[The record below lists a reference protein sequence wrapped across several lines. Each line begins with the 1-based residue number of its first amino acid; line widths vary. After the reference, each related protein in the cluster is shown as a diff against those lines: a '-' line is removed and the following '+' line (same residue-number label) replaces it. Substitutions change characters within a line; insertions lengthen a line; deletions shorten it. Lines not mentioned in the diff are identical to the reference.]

1 MAGPRLPGELT
12 WPKLLG
18 TSLAAVVAAWLGGR
32 LGLGGT
38 MMGVAIGSVIAT
50 FSTAFFTTTIDKTH
64 KVIPTVLVRTDRGT
78 VIETRADHDVTV
90 EDAGETTV
98 LPAVQEPATPAW
110 GAPGANEPSRWSQI
124 HWKAVAVASLL
135 TMGITIGAISIYES
149 AVGRTWGSNEPGTT
163 LGNTVR
169 GGPAP
174 VAPSPT
180 PSPTATEEPT
190 EEPTDEPSDSPTPS
204 DDPSDSPTP
213 SPSPS
218 ETDCPTPTVSPA
230 DPASPEVPGDD
241 CPTPTESPSEDTG
254 LLR

>member
-1 MAGPRLPGELT
+1 MARPRLPGELT

-64 KVIPTVLVRTDRGT
+64 RVIPTVLVRTDRGT
-78 VIETRADHDVTV
+78 VVETRADHDVTV

-98 LPAVQEPATPAW
+98 LPAVQEPAAPAW
-110 GAPGANEPSRWSQI
+110 GAAGANEPSRWSQI

-169 GGPAP
+169 GQQRRKNPRRSPPKSRATRRRQATIRVTRRRPRRLRPRLTARRQRFHRRTLPARTSWATNARHRP
-174 VAPSPT
+174 NHRPRT
-180 PSPTATEEPT
+180 PACSAER
-190 EEPTDEPSDSPTPS
+190 D
-204 DDPSDSPTP
+204 
-213 SPSPS
+213 
-218 ETDCPTPTVSPA
+218 
-230 DPASPEVPGDD
+230 G
-241 CPTPTESPSEDTG
+241 
-254 LLR
+254 

>member
-1 MAGPRLPGELT
+1 MAGPKLPGELT

-38 MMGVAIGSVIAT
+38 MLGVAIGSVVAT

-98 LPAVQEPATPAW
+98 LPAQPAQPDPTW
-110 GAPGANEPSRWSQI
+110 GAPGTNEPSRWSQVN
-124 HWKAVAVASLL
+124 WKTVAVASLL
-135 TMGITIGAISIYES
+135 TMGITLGAISIYES

-174 VAPSPT
+174 VAPTPT
-180 PSPTATEEPT
+180 PSPTVSAEPT
-190 EEPTDEPSDSPTPS
+190 EEPTPSEEPTESPE
-204 DDPSDSPTP
+204 PSDSPTP

-218 ETDCPTPTVSPA
+218 ETDCPTPTASPNK
-230 DPASPEVPGDD
+230 PASPGIPADD
-241 CPTPTESPSEDTG
+241 CPTPTESPSPGGG